1 MQSNTIYRNSFE
13 WRFEFP
19 EVLDDEGNFIGFDVI
34 IANPPYVFSREN
46 FTPAMKD
53 YFLQNYKTSQYQV
66 NLFLLFIERAIPI
79 LKNKGQY
86 SLIIPNSLL
95 MVSSAQKLRKHLLEE
110 TALHEIINLMGN
122 TFEGINVEAI
132 IISGNRQNKNH
143 SNKISIY
150 VNEGMEFILS
160 HSKEQNLFMQNKG
173 SELTVFQMT

>member
-1 MQSNTIYRNSFE
+1 
-13 WRFEFP
+13 
-19 EVLDDEGNFIGFDVI
+19 
-34 IANPPYVFSREN
+34 
-46 FTPAMKD
+46 
-53 YFLQNYKTSQYQV
+53 
-66 NLFLLFIERAIPI
+66 
-79 LKNKGQY
+79 
-86 SLIIPNSLL
+86 